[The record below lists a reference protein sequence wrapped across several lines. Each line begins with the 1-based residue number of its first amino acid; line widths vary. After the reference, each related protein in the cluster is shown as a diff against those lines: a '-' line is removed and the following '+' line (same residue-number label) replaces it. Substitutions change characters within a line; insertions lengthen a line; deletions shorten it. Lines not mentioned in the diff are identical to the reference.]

1 MNFKDL
7 GLSEKTI
14 KAIEE
19 AGIKKPTT
27 VQIDVIPSI
36 LEGKDIFAIAP
47 GRCGKTCS
55 YVFPLIEIISRRQG
69 QNILI
74 ITADSAQSV
83 IISDRLAVFNKY
95 HEICEETICDNNQEI
110 SSEANVIIATPELLL
125 DISAESK
132 IDFNSINILVVDD
145 INLIKKKHQLAN
157 LEQILEKLP
166 ADKQNIVFTNR
177 RSKET
182 QDILDKI
189 LKTPAEIKV
198 NKNKEDEAQNE
209 QEQIVQEQ
217 APQKE
222 IKSEVKPENKKKSSL
237 KDLKPDYEAINLA
250 QKHRNF
256 GDKTPAFLLV
266 KGELVRNEY
275 K

>member
-7 GLSEKTI
+7 GLSDKTI

-19 AGIKKPTT
+19 VGVKKPTT
-27 VQIDVIPSI
+27 VQVDVIPSI

-55 YVFPLIEIISRRQG
+55 YVFPLIDIISRRQG
-69 QNILI
+69 HNILI

-83 IISDRLAVFNKY
+83 IVSDRLAVFNKY
-95 HEICEETICDNNQEI
+95 HEINEETLENAEQEI
-110 SSEANVIIATPELLL
+110 DTEANVIIATPDLLL
-125 DISAESK
+125 DISKENK
-132 IDFNSINILVVDD
+132 IDFDSVNILVVDD
-145 INLIKKKHQLAN
+145 INLIKKKHQLQN

-198 NKNKEDEAQNE
+198 NKDKEDEAQSSQVEEN
-209 QEQIVQEQ
+209 
-217 APQKE
+217 
-222 IKSEVKPENKKKSSL
+222 KSENNVSVKKEEPKKKHSFATP
-237 KDLKPDYEAINLA
+237 KTDYEAKELVEKYNT
-250 QKHRNF
+250 F
-256 GDKTPAFLLV
+256 GNKTPAFLLV
-266 KGELVRNEY
+266 KGEVIKNEY

>member
-19 AGIKKPTT
+19 MGVKKPTT
-27 VQIDVIPSI
+27 VQVDVIPSI

-55 YVFPLIEIISRRQG
+55 YVFPLIDIISRRQG
-69 QNILI
+69 HNILI
-74 ITADSAQSV
+74 ITADSSQSV
-83 IISDRLAVFNKY
+83 VVSDRFAIFNKY
-95 HEICEETICDNNQEI
+95 HEINEETSEADTQDVDL
-110 SSEANVIIATPELLL
+110 EANVIIATPDLLL
-125 DISAESK
+125 DIAKENK
-132 IDFNSINILVVDD
+132 IDFDSINVLVVDD
-145 INLIKKKHQLAN
+145 INLIKKKHQLSN
-157 LEQILEKLP
+157 LEKILEKLP
-166 ADKQNIVFTNR
+166 VDKQNIVFTNR

-198 NKNKEDEAQNE
+198 NKDKEDEAQKQQTE
-209 QEQIVQEQ
+209 GVKQEEAVLVN
-217 APQKE
+217 QKE
-222 IKSEVKPENKKKSSL
+222 ENKKKNIFNTP
-237 KDLKPDYEAINLA
+237 KIDYEAKELVE
-250 QKHRNF
+250 KYHTF
-256 GDKTPAFLLV
+256 GNKTPAFLLI
-266 KGELVRNEY
+266 KGEVIKNEY

>member
-19 AGIKKPTT
+19 VGIKKPTT

-83 IISDRLAVFNKY
+83 VISDRLAVFNKY
-95 HEICEETICDNNQEI
+95 HEICEETICDNSQEI
-110 SSEANVIIATPELLL
+110 NSEANVIIATPDLLL
-125 DISAESK
+125 DISTENK

-166 ADKQNIVFTNR
+166 AEKQNIVFTNR

-209 QEQIVQEQ
+209 QEQDTL
-217 APQKE
+217 QKE
-222 IKSEVKPENKKKSSL
+222 VKSTHKSEPKKKSSL
-237 KDLKPDYEAINLA
+237 KEPKQDHEALTLA

-256 GDKTPAFLLV
+256 GDKTPAFLLI
-266 KGELVRNEY
+266 KGELVRDEY

>member
-7 GLSEKTI
+7 GLSANTI

-19 AGIKKPTT
+19 LGIKKPTT

-47 GRCGKTCS
+47 GKCGKTCS
-55 YVFPLIEIISRRQG
+55 YVFPLIDIISRRQG

-74 ITADSAQSV
+74 ITADSSQSV

-95 HEICEETICDNNQEI
+95 HEICEETLQDQNQEI
-110 SSEANVIIATPELLL
+110 NSEANVIIATPDLLL
-125 DISAESK
+125 DISAENK
-132 IDFNSINILVVDD
+132 IDFNSVNILVVDD
-145 INLIKKKHQLAN
+145 INLIKKKHQLKN

-166 ADKQNIVFTNR
+166 VDKQNIVFTNR

-189 LKTPAEIKV
+189 LKSPAEIKV
-198 NKNKEDEAQNE
+198 NKNKEDET
-209 QEQIVQEQ
+209 
-217 APQKE
+217 KE
-222 IKSEVKPENKKKSSL
+222 IPTIEQVIPNNIPETKEEETKKKSIV
-237 KDLKPDYEAINLA
+237 KETKTDTEAVSLA
-250 QKHRNF
+250 QKYNNF
-256 GDKTPAFLLV
+256 GDKTPAFLLI
-266 KGELVRNEY
+266 KGELAKNES